1 MPNSLSIKINF
12 FFSVP
17 GCLALLILDAVE
29 RIIFAFSNTC
39 SLYFKPI
46 SLPLLF
52 FSRFII
58 AGAELSMLS
67 HGVSILFSNFMNKK
81 KADVR
86 NFLQC
91 LFLLELQSP
100 TTSIRRLLHIHIS
113 FFQYSGAEA
122 NDSQRNC

>member
-1 MPNSLSIKINF
+1 MHPHSMRDHQHPLSFPCYEISNSLSIKMNF
-12 FFSVP
+12 LSLSLAVLL
-17 GCLALLILDAVE
+17 CLFWMQLE
-29 RIIFAFSNTC
+29 QIIFAFSNTC
-39 SLYFKPI
+39 SFYFKPI

-100 TTSIRRLLHIHIS
+100 TSLFNSTAL
-113 FFQYSGAEA
+113 
-122 NDSQRNC
+122 